1 MDPLVRFSKINQSK
15 PLKFHLTLSKQKI
28 SDLIKRLELL
38 NIKKVSLAGALYP
51 LSLDEW
57 SLKAELRATVKQ
69 KCVISFKPVQT
80 IVHETVHRTFSPL
93 ASQNTNE
100 TNDDGTS
107 PVIFDDTLQELND
120 EIDLA
125 EIIFEELTLI
135 LPIYPKSE
143 GAELG
148 SYSITEPGV
157 KPLREENLKPF
168 AELSEFKNRI
178 FGKGKS

>member
-1 MDPLVRFSKINQSK
+1 MDSLVRFSEINQSK
-15 PLKFHLTLSKQKI
+15 PFKFHLTLSKQRI
-28 SDLIKRLELL
+28 SNLIERLDLL
-38 NIKKVSLAGALYP
+38 NIKKVSLTGVLSP

-57 SLKAELRATVKQ
+57 SLQAELRASVKQ
-69 KCVISFKPVQT
+69 KCVISFKPVKT
-80 IVHETVHRTFSPL
+80 IVNETVHRTFSPSAL
-93 ASQNTNE
+93 QNANE

-143 GAELG
+143 GAEFAP
-148 SYSITEPGV
+148 YSITEPGV
-157 KPLREENLKPF
+157 ELLRDENLKPF
-168 AELSEFKNRI
+168 AELSQFKYRL
-178 FGKGKS
+178 FGKSKS